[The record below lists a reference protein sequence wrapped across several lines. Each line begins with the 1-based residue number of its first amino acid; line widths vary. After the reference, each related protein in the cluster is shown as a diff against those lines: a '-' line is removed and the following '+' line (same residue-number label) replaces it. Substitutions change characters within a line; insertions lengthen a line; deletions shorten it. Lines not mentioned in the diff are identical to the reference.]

1 MFRPMLA
8 VTAMTAILSA
18 PALAQQEQTQ
28 PMPEESQETQAQ
40 GQGGAQE
47 QPVEEQAS
55 EQQAAQAPEGVFIP
69 EQKEGLLL
77 ATELMNVTVLDAEGE
92 DIGGVDDLILDPE
105 GGIFGAVV
113 SVGGFLGIGEKQVAL
128 SWSEFKYSPEEQL
141 ANLNVT
147 RAQLEEAPDFMTLA
161 DIRAEEEAAA
171 AQQQQQQQMQQQG
184 TGATAPA
191 APSQ

>member
-1 MFRPMLA
+1 MLRPMLTA
-8 VTAMTAILSA
+8 TAMTALLSA

-28 PMPEESQETQAQ
+28 
-40 GQGGAQE
+40 E
-47 QPVEEQAS
+47 QPA
-55 EQQAAQAPEGVFIP
+55 EQQAAQAPDGVFIP
-69 EQKEGLLL
+69 EQEEGLLL
-77 ATELMNVTVLDAEGE
+77 ATNLMNVSVVDAEGE
-92 DIGGVDDLILDPE
+92 DLGGVDDLILDPE

-128 SWSEFKYSPEEQL
+128 SWSEFKYSPEEQV

-191 APSQ
+191 TPSQ